1 MIWPLLAAIGLST
14 APAHAAGASPK
25 EVAILNVG
33 MPEGFGDLAR
43 SQQSVVDILFG
54 GRRVGQAEV
63 SYEPGQV
70 NFVNVDSV
78 VAMLPDLLDPAAV
91 RNALASGPLDAHAS
105 MICTDGADKKIC
117 GRLDPAVAEV
127 IFDQDHFRL
136 EIFVNARF
144 LKVRAVTDQ
153 AYLPRPDAPLSLVDS
168 IAGTIAGGSGG
179 DTIFAIQN
187 RAVLG
192 DRDARLISTTSYAS
206 GNGLIADVLAAQ
218 VDKPG
223 MRYTAGMFWT
233 PGIDLVGRRKVIGAG
248 VETQF
253 DTRFD
258 KDLING
264 SPLIVALS
272 QRSRVDLLVD
282 GRLVGSRTYEAGNQ
296 SIDTSGLSDGAY
308 EVVLHIQEI
317 GGANRDERRFF
328 TKNPRIAPLGKPIW
342 FFHAGVLADEQSGA
356 FISPTRQAYVAGGMA
371 RRLSPHFAVDG
382 TVVATDGK
390 GIAEI
395 GGYLILPAAQ
405 FRLGLLGSTKS
416 DMGVLFQMNSSGTSA
431 LNYNVDVRRIYS
443 HDDRPLIPVGDMDKR
458 TVASISGGFQG
469 AQLAAGTF
477 TQAIA
482 DISYRLPRAQIGLS
496 AFYRKDKLQKANY
509 AIGPTARWSVYQK
522 HGLDITVEANMSK
535 SSNGHSAFV
544 GVRLQLLRPRSS
556 FSATSGAQTI
566 STPKEGKRSSIVGG
580 VQGAW
585 QNEDVLGG
593 SLIVAGNLDHT
604 PDSDLA
610 HARADMRGPLGVVAA
625 DVLQRLSGRG
635 GTQYS
640 LGIQTS
646 AIVNRNML
654 SIGGREQSDSMIAVR
669 VKDAP
674 ADSRFEVLVDE
685 TPRGIVR
692 AGETLPVAVTPYR
705 QYGVRIRP
713 VSGDIVHFDNASRRV
728 SVYPGNVAGLAWNVK
743 KVVAMF
749 GRAVWPDG
757 SPIIDADI
765 VADDAIGHT
774 DQQGY
779 FQIETSPDAT
789 LTVRAPNGKS
799 CHLLLTGFEKV
810 NGYSAL
816 GTVGCREAKLFGQPQ
831 RIAAN

>member
-1 MIWPLLAAIGLST
+1 MILPLLAAVGL
-14 APAHAAGASPK
+14 HAGLAQAAEPKPK

-33 MPEGFGDLAR
+33 MPDGFGDLAR
-43 SQQSVVDILFG
+43 SQRSVVDILFG

-70 NFVNVDSV
+70 NFVNVDAV

-91 RNALASGPLDAHAS
+91 RSALASGPLNPHADR
-105 MICTDGADKKIC
+105 ICTDGADKQSC
-117 GRLDPAVAEV
+117 GRLAPAIADV
-127 IFDQDHFRL
+127 IFDADRFRL

-144 LKVRAVTDQ
+144 LKIRAATDQ
-153 AYLPRPDAPLSLVDS
+153 AYLPRPEAPLSLVDS
-168 IAGTIAGGSGG
+168 VAGTIAGGSGG
-179 DTIFAIQN
+179 DTLFAIQN

-192 DRDARLISTTSYAS
+192 DRDARVISTTSYAS
-206 GNGLIADVLAAQ
+206 GNGLMADVLAAQ

-223 MRYTAGMFWT
+223 MRYTAGMFWS
-233 PGIDLVGRRKVIGAG
+233 PGIDLIGRRKMIGAG

-296 SIDTSGLSDGAY
+296 SVDTSSLSDGAY

-317 GGANRDERRFF
+317 GGASRDERRFF
-328 TKNPRIAPLGKPIW
+328 TKNPRIAPIGKPIW
-342 FFHAGVLADEQSGA
+342 FVHAGVLADERSGA
-356 FISPTRQAYVAGGMA
+356 FLAPTRQVYVAGGLA
-371 RRLSPHFAVDG
+371 RRLSSHVAVDG

-405 FRLGLLGSTKS
+405 FRLGMLASTKS
-416 DMGVLFQMNSSGTSA
+416 DVGVLFQINSSGTSS

-443 HDDRPLIPVGDMDKR
+443 HNDKPIIPIGDMNR
-458 TVASISGGFQG
+458 RAIGSIVDNFQS

-496 AFYRKDKLQKANY
+496 AFYRKDSLQKTNY
-509 AIGPTARWSVYQK
+509 AVGPTARWSVYQK
-522 HGLDITVEANMSK
+522 HGLDLTVEANVSQ
-535 SSNGHSAFV
+535 SNNGRSAFV
-544 GVRLQLLRPRSS
+544 GLRLQLLRARSS
-556 FSATSGAQTI
+556 FGATSGAQTI
-566 STPKEGKRSSIVGG
+566 SSAGQGKRSSIVGG

-625 DVLQRLSGRG
+625 DVLQQLSGRG

-646 AIVNRNML
+646 AIVNSHMV
-654 SIGGREQSDSMIAVR
+654 SIGGREQSDSMIAVQ

-685 TPRGIVR
+685 TPRGVVH

-713 VSGDIVHFDNASRRV
+713 VSGDIVRFDNGSRRV
-728 SVYPGNVAGLAWNVK
+728 SVYPGNVAGLAWTVK
-743 KVVAMF
+743 RVVAMF
-749 GRAVWPDG
+749 GRVVWPDG
-757 SPIIDADI
+757 SPIVDADI
-765 VADDAIGHT
+765 VAEDAIGHT

-779 FQIETSPDAT
+779 FQIETSPNAT
-789 LTVRAPNGKS
+789 LTVRAPNGRS
-799 CHLLLTGFEKV
+799 CHLLLTGIEKV
-810 NGYSAL
+810 NGYAAL
-816 GTVGCREAKLFGQPQ
+816 GTVECRMGEPFSQPR